1 MNKKLFGTLLLGSL
15 LLGGTFVSCKDYDD
29 DIKNLQEQINNLATK
44 SDVEAKLSQ
53 LQSALTTAQSSAD
66 AAKQSATQALATA
79 EEALAA
85 AKAADNTAEVEKLAE
100 QIKGLQA
107 DIEAANAKIAEIEE
121 AQEAVDAALEA
132 TKNEVSEMLAEFDEA
147 TKKLIADAQKK
158 TEETV
163 GKVADYVTGVTLVG
177 TASDLQFTSS
187 KITQANAKEFGKKD
201 EYLQD
206 KTQSANSTYSYV
218 KDAFVKSPA
227 SVIVRVDPA
236 NAQISAKDV
245 KIVDSKGRD
254 LSGVIEVD
262 TVYAYDGLL
271 TRAENTTG
279 LWKVVLKVADGF
291 DSSTGLKG
299 KTMDNSNDILYSVAV
314 NNTLSSA
321 ANRYVMTDYAVTFD
335 NTIAAYVG
343 ETSLNG
349 VKISTTQNSGTFNAS
364 NTLVFDPSGDTK
376 IYAANGETITVE
388 FPKDSKADR
397 FYVVRADD
405 KASSDGGNNSINAWN
420 RYSYEGLGEIKSITD
435 GEKVTFKI
443 TIPEDLQVADDILFR
458 LYAVNRDGSY
468 VKDAA
473 GHQHG
478 ALFRVHVGKGQ
489 NNSAIAANITAQ
501 TASAFSTGWIA
512 YNGTL
517 VDSNVK
523 VFNEVTSATLKVND
537 NESHDVT
544 IQYAKSLNADGT
556 TVAPTK
562 NTEIKYIKFNFTDH
576 NGFKV
581 WTDGATATGSIVTR
595 NGGVKENVIDVALTK
610 VLPTAEI
617 AKKNLNY
624 SWKASQLIGGVYTLY
639 AYPAGLAWSTANVAA
654 GEKDM
659 KNVLN
664 GLDAL
669 DANAYIKVTNAAL
682 EQKPYSNPAEYY
694 WTGTVTA
701 NSVTSWNLSI
711 DALGKSTDNLKLI
724 DNKTQHK
731 SVIGYNF
738 GKISSEK
745 VNGNYVDYTLDIEE
759 FQTVF
764 ACPLATTVQTYAW
777 KKYEAA
783 ATQTHAAV
791 SKDLNVITYNQ
802 QWSEKAQDGTTPL
815 VLTEYLIGTNSFDN
829 TEFGGNFKTK
839 YAKYVSVKAKLISNE
854 SGNEDYFTVTHS
866 AGVFTFTPKSGTTN
880 PATDVPSTLKITLTD
895 CFGHENVYELP
906 FTVKRAQ

>member
-29 DIKNLQEQINNLATK
+29 DIENLQEQINNLATK
-44 SDVEAKLSQ
+44 SDVETKLGQ
-53 LQSALTTAQSSAD
+53 LQSALTAAQQ
-66 AAKQSATQALATA
+66 KA

-85 AKAADNTAEVEKLAE
+85 AKAADNSAEVKALSEKL
-100 QIKGLQA
+100 
-107 DIEAANAKIAEIEE
+107 DKIAD
-121 AQEAVDAALEA
+121 AQAAVNDALEA
-132 TKNEVSEMLAEFDEA
+132 TKNEISEQLAEFDEA
-147 TKKLIADAQKK
+147 TKQMIAEAQKK
-158 TEETV
+158 AEETV
-163 GKVADYVTGVTLVG
+163 GKVADYVTGVALVG
-177 TASDLQFTSS
+177 TASDLEFTSS
-187 KITQANAKEFGKKD
+187 KITQANAKEFGKND
-201 EYLQD
+201 EYAD
-206 KTQSANSTYSYV
+206 KKTQSANSTYAYV
-218 KDAFVKSPA
+218 KNAFVKSPA
-227 SVIVRVDPA
+227 SVTVRVDPA
-236 NAQISAKDV
+236 NAQITAKDV
-245 KIVDSKGRD
+245 KLVDSKGRD

-279 LWKVVLKVADGF
+279 LWKVVLKVVDGF
-291 DSSTGLKG
+291 DSSTGLKN
-299 KTMDNSNDILYSVAV
+299 KTKDNGNNILYSVAV

-321 ANRYVMTDYAVTFD
+321 ANRYVMTDYAVTFN
-335 NTIAAYVG
+335 NTIAAYTG
-343 ETSLNG
+343 EGNLDG
-349 VKISTTQNSGTFNAS
+349 VKISTTQNSGKFNTS
-364 NTLVFDPSGDTK
+364 NVLAYVPAGDDK

-388 FPKDSKADR
+388 FPEGSKADR

-405 KASSDGGNNSINAWN
+405 KASSFGGGNNSINAWN

-443 TIPEDLQVADDILFR
+443 TIPEDLQVADDIWFR

-468 VKDAA
+468 VKDAS
-473 GHQHG
+473 GHAHG
-478 ALFRVHVGKGQ
+478 AEFCVHVGKGQ

-501 TASAFSTGWIA
+501 TASLFSTGWIA

-517 VDSNVK
+517 VDSDVK
-523 VFNEVTSATLKVND
+523 VFTEVTSAKLKVND

-544 IQYAKSLNADGT
+544 IKYAKSVKADGS
-556 TVAPTK
+556 VKEAPTK
-562 NTEIKYIKFNFTDH
+562 NSEVKYIMMTFGGD
-576 NGFKV
+576 FKD
-581 WTDGATATGSIVTR
+581 WTDGATAKGQIVTK

-617 AKKNLNY
+617 VKKNMNY

-639 AYPAGLAWSTANVAA
+639 AYPAAGSAWSTPNVRA

-664 GLDAL
+664 GLNEL
-669 DANAYIKVTNAAL
+669 DAHAYIKVTNAVL
-682 EQKPYSNPAEYY
+682 EQKENSDPAEYY

-701 NSVTSWNLSI
+701 NSASSWNLSI
-711 DALGKSTDNLKLI
+711 DASGKSTDNLKLI
-724 DNKTQHK
+724 DNMTQHK
-731 SVIGYNF
+731 SVIGYDF
-738 GKISSEK
+738 GQISSEK
-745 VNGNYVDYTLDIEE
+745 VNGSYVNYTVDIEE

-777 KKYEAA
+777 KKYEAP
-783 ATQTHAAV
+783 ATETHSAV

-802 QWSEKAQDGTTPL
+802 PWSEKAQDGTTSL

-839 YAKYVSVKAKLISNE
+839 YAKYVSVSAKLISNE

-866 AGVFTFTPKSGTTN
+866 AGVFTFTAKSGTTN